1 MLSECKPD
9 ILLSDIGMP
18 QMNSYILMQHLRA
31 LPSEKGGKIK
41 AIALT
46 AYAGEINAK
55 QAIKA
60 GFQRH
65 VSQPVEPV
73 DLVNIIWQLSVVSCY

>member
-1 MLSECKPD
+1 M
-9 ILLSDIGMP
+9 
-18 QMNSYILMQHLRA
+18 LMQHLRV
-31 LPSEKGGKIK
+31 LPPEKGGRIK

-60 GFQRH
+60 TFPRH

-73 DLVNIIWQLSVVSCY
+73 DLVNIISQLIVVSFY